1 MAEIN
6 LDIRSVE
13 KLQGMKFFIPRFQRG
28 YRWERQQVRD
38 LLDDLKEFIEEGENG
53 FYSLQPLVVQ
63 RHEDTRDLLEKVH
76 DSNDIKEIRQLVS
89 TEEWQVIDG
98 QQRLTTVSIIFQFLG
113 ITSYYTIEYEVLN
126 KSTQWI
132 NNIIQIPK
140 TESDSNIN
148 LYHMKESYDEINE
161 WFQKYKADESF
172 KESFKQVLLTKTKFI
187 WYEADEEDPIKI
199 FTRLNIGQIKLT
211 NSELIK
217 ALFLNHSNF
226 EKGVNTK
233 IRIDEIAEDWDRI
246 ELTSLVSPNNC

>member
-1 MAEIN
+1 
-6 LDIRSVE
+6 
-13 KLQGMKFFIPRFQRG
+13 
-28 YRWERQQVRD
+28 
-38 LLDDLKEFIEEGENG
+38 
-53 FYSLQPLVVQ
+53 
-63 RHEDTRDLLEKVH
+63 
-76 DSNDIKEIRQLVS
+76 
-89 TEEWQVIDG
+89 
-98 QQRLTTVSIIFQFLG
+98 
-113 ITSYYTIEYEVLN
+113 
-126 KSTQWI
+126 
-132 NNIIQIPK
+132 
-140 TESDSNIN
+140 
-148 LYHMKESYDEINE
+148 MKESYDEINE